1 MFDLTGRTALVTG
14 AGQHTGAGIARLLA
28 QRGAAVG
35 VNDLVAERARA
46 SSEAIA
52 AAGGRAHP
60 VAFDVTDP
68 EAVRAGVSELEG
80 ALGPVD
86 ILVNNAGVPSGMQL
100 ERFREMDPAGWSRY
114 VDLNLYAVL
123 HCAKRVIDGMCER
136 RWGRIITISSLAGVS
151 GFALGVS
158 LYGAAK
164 GGALSFMRHLA
175 MEVAGRGVTVN
186 SLTVGM
192 MGHSAGAATE
202 ALAASV
208 PVGRLGEPED
218 IGAAVVYLASEEA
231 SWVTGQT
238 IGISG
243 GAV

>member
-60 VAFDVTDP
+60 VAFDVTDL

-86 ILVNNAGVPSGMQL
+86 ILVNNAGVPPDMQL
-100 ERFREMDPAGWSRY
+100 ERFREMDPSGWSRY
-114 VDLNLYAVL
+114 IDLNLYGVL
-123 HCAKRVIDGMCER
+123 HCAKCVVDGMCDR
-136 RWGRIITISSLAGVS
+136 GWGRIITISSAAGVM
-151 GFALGVS
+151 GFEIGVS

-164 GGALSFMRHLA
+164 GGAISFMRHLA
-175 MEVAGRGVTVN
+175 MEVARRGVTVN
-186 SLTVGM
+186 SLALGM